1 MSTETAQDM
10 SDEVIPIPYVAGA
23 SLSLEITQNY
33 QDLPLPRVTT
43 ASITRVLDIT
53 MSSVMC
59 VTITLDSGQ
68 DVQAVL
74 KLYDRRFGVDLRD
87 YRMVHL
93 PLTTKREALFES
105 FVRRNAIGPFLT
117 QLAKDQEGRL
127 LPIKPHHHLD
137 EENVEGNEKYEAA
150 LWKDCDDMFH
160 CETKAYE
167 LLKDLQGA
175 GVPRLLATVRLAD
188 TSSIIPSDLIDGP
201 DAKYWDVNGILLQYI
216 PGINLINLDS
226 SSIDVKEWPI
236 LVQRSVDLVH
246 KINEYGVVMMDCST
260 RNVIVD
266 QESHQPFV
274 IDFAQCW
281 FKDEMKMW
289 EPSNEQDD
297 EDDEDD
303 EEEESEEKV
312 AKNEEDEG
320 KETEERENERKRNE
334 EKESEEIETKEKED
348 EEKEDEEKEDE
359 EKEDEEKEGE
369 EKEDEEKKDEE
380 KEDEDSEIDLED
392 EYWYRVRSTDNPGA
406 IGYVMRTRLQR
417 EKGVK
422 IKVQFPDIYE
432 RPLE

>member
-1 MSTETAQDM
+1 MSTETVQDM

-23 SLSLEITQNY
+23 SLRLEITQNY
-33 QDLPLPRVTT
+33 QDLPLTRVTT

-137 EENVEGNEKYEAA
+137 DENVEGNEKYEAA

-281 FKDEMKMW
+281 FKDEMKLW

-320 KETEERENERKRNE
+320 KEIEERENERKANE
-334 EKESEEIETKEKED
+334 EKESEEKETK
-348 EEKEDEEKEDE
+348 

-380 KEDEDSEIDLED
+380 KEDDDSEIDLED